1 MSSEIRKSN
10 FKLFVS
16 TFAFIFFASGAVHAE
31 TFPSK
36 EISLADW
43 GLKNPSE
50 IGYVSIGVLHKKEGD
65 ELIIYDIRKQRPVVK
80 EPKRPLGRTPS
91 FKGDVFLVSHFNRGN
106 VNRLGG
112 YFNGFA
118 NSPSKSSVAIK
129 KTSDGVSALAY
140 SYANATLGFAGFWIH
155 LFNFKTSSA
164 ERVFLDATPFKYLT
178 FSIRGK

>member
-10 FKLFVS
+10 FKLLVS
-16 TFAFIFFASGAVHAE
+16 TFAFILFASGAIHAE

-43 GLKNPSE
+43 GLKTPSE

-80 EPKRPLGRTPS
+80 EPKRPLRRTPS
-91 FKGDVFLVSHFNRGN
+91 FKGDVFLVSHFNQGN

-118 NSPSKSSVAIK
+118 KIPSKSSVQLRKLRMESRRWLILTRMQHRA
-129 KTSDGVSALAY
+129 SPVF
-140 SYANATLGFAGFWIH
+140 GF
-155 LFNFKTSSA
+155 
-164 ERVFLDATPFKYLT
+164 T
-178 FSIRGK
+178 FSTLRNLLPNEFFWMQLPSNI